1 MLVEVNDGERRATA
15 MGVPVKLSATPGR
28 TKSAA
33 PTPGQHTVDL
43 LRELGYSESEI
54 EDFKSRKVVV

>member
-1 MLVEVNDGERRATA
+1 